1 MNAYPPVSA
10 LILAGGA
17 GRRMGGVDKGLL
29 PFEGG
34 VLIDPIIKTLSLLA
48 DEVLINANRHLD
60 RYRQW
65 GHRVVADPVH
75 TEQLF
80 AGPAAALIHASRY
93 AKNDWLLLA
102 PCDMPDYQP
111 HWLAALWQVQEQTR
125 AAVVIAHDGSR
136 LQPTVALIHRP
147 CLSQR
152 PASADTR
159 LLSVLTAGRYS
170 MCALDQDAW
179 AFGNLNTPEQLRSH
193 HSRREAL
200 T

>member
-1 MNAYPPVSA
+1 MNAHPPVSA

-17 GRRMGGVDKGLL
+17 GRRMGGADKGLL
-29 PFEGG
+29 PYEGS
-34 VLIDPIIKTLSLLA
+34 VLIDRIIQTLSSLT
-48 DEVLINANRHLD
+48 DEVLINANRNLD

-65 GHRVVADPVH
+65 GHRVVTDPVR
-75 TEQLF
+75 TEPLF
-80 AGPAAALIHASRY
+80 AGPAAALVHASRH

-111 HWLAALWQVQEQTR
+111 HWLAALWQTQEQTR
-125 AAVVIAHDGSR
+125 AAVVIAHDGAR

-152 PASADTR
+152 PVTENAS
-159 LLSVLTAGRYS
+159 LLSLLTSGRYS
-170 MCALDQDAW
+170 PCPLPDDAW
-179 AFGNLNTPEQLRSH
+179 AFANLNTPAQLMRHPAEAS
-193 HSRREAL
+193 AL